1 MLAPQ
6 LGHKKGKTQACPDPH
21 AEAESAKDHE
31 CADDEGPKPTG
42 REMEVPAGTLRQASL
57 VRFQHL
63 QSSSRDSRS
72 AGRGTAVAGGGQGN
86 LESKQATDHDE
97 LWASKQHAPG
107 ESGAP
112 LMLWGHR
119 EMA

>member
-1 MLAPQ
+1 MLV
-6 LGHKKGKTQACPDPH
+6 KKKKQSKVKISFSVLIRRLDTT
-21 AEAESAKDHE
+21 EKYHE